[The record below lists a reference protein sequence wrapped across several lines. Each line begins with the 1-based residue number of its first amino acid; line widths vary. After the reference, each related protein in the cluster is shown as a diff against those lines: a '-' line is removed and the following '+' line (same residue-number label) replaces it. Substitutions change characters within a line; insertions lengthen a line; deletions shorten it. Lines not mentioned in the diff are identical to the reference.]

1 MPPEFNFISSLL
13 FAGALTGGLATVGLL
28 TRALWRRTPA
38 DALLA
43 LLIALPTL
51 KVAERML
58 YYAGW
63 AAGHAGH
70 ARWLA
75 YFPWYVGLALGPSYY
90 LYFRSLTN
98 QDFRWRPLLK
108 HLLPGLLQIGL
119 AAAAA
124 AYDLLW
130 LDGPPA
136 GALGPAATLLDRV
149 ENPLL
154 TLLGYASL
162 LGYSLYMLADYRRY
176 YRYLDDHFSN
186 PERLRFQGL
195 RQLLVLQLLGLA
207 LGVGFTVLDS
217 AFDYG
222 TGVGWIAFGLRGLL
236 IYGLL
241 AVGLE
246 ANYAAATSPL
256 RFELD
261 APPGPVLA
269 PPLPPAPAPPA
280 SVPPA
285 KGPLA
290 KPPLP
295 AEVAP
300 ATEPPPPA
308 EIPPPAAEPVPATLP
323 PELLPYRDKLL
334 RLMAEQRPWLEPE
347 LNLAELAHRLGL
359 HPVLLSKVL
368 NTGCGQSFSDF
379 VNTYRVQEARRK
391 LADPAFGHYSLVGIA
406 LESGFNS
413 KSTFN
418 RVFKK
423 LVGAAPSEAV
433 RPKL

>member
-1 MPPEFNFISSLL
+1 MPFEFNFISTLL
-13 FAGALTGGLATVGLL
+13 FAGALTGGLATVSLL
-28 TRALWRRTPA
+28 LRALWRRTPA

-58 YYAGW
+58 FYAGW
-63 AAGHAGH
+63 ANGHAGH

-75 YFPWYVGLALGPSYY
+75 YFPWYLGLALGPSYY
-90 LYFRSLTN
+90 LYFKSLTN
-98 QDFRWRPLLK
+98 QDFRWRPLVK

-119 AAAAA
+119 AAAVA

-130 LDGPPA
+130 LGGPPA
-136 GALGPAATLLDRV
+136 GALGPAATALGSIDD
-149 ENPLL
+149 PLL

-162 LGYSLYMLADYRRY
+162 LGYSLRMLADYRRY
-176 YRYLDDHFSN
+176 YRYLDDNFSN
-186 PERLRFQGL
+186 QERLQFQGL
-195 RQLLVLQLLGLA
+195 RQLLVLQLLGLG
-207 LGVGFTVLDS
+207 LGVGFTILS
-217 AFDYG
+217 SSFDYD
-222 TGVGWIAFGLRGLL
+222 TGVGWIAFALRGLL

-261 APPGPVLA
+261 APPEPAPAL
-269 PPLPPAPAPPA
+269 PPLPPPTLEPAPA
-280 SVPPA
+280 
-285 KGPLA
+285 
-290 KPPLP
+290 
-295 AEVAP
+295 AP
-300 ATEPPPPA
+300 AQPA
-308 EIPPPAAEPVPATLP
+308 EIPAAEPLPAAEATPTALP
-323 PELLPYRDKLL
+323 PDLLPYRDKLL

-347 LNLAELAHRLGL
+347 LNLAELAHRLAL
-359 HPVLLSKVL
+359 HPVLLSKVI

-379 VNTYRVQEARRK
+379 VNTYRVEEARRK
-391 LADPAFGHYSLVGIA
+391 LADARFAHYSLVGVA

-423 LVGAAPSEAV
+423 LVGAAPSEVA
-433 RPKL
+433 RPRL

>member
-1 MPPEFNFISSLL
+1 MPLKFSFISSLL
-13 FAGALTGGLATVGLL
+13 FAGALTGTLATVGLL
-28 TRALWRRTPA
+28 LRALWRRTPA

-51 KVAERML
+51 KVAERVL
-58 YYAGW
+58 YYTGW
-63 AAGHAGH
+63 ASGHAGH

-75 YFPWYVGLALGPSYY
+75 YFPWYLGLALGPSYY

-98 QDFRWRPLLK
+98 QDFRWRPLAK

-119 AAAAA
+119 AAAVAA
-124 AYDLLW
+124 HDLLW
-130 LDGPPA
+130 LGGPPA
-136 GALGPAATLLDRV
+136 GALGPAATALARV
-149 ENPLL
+149 DYPGLVF
-154 TLLGYASL
+154 LGYASL
-162 LGYSLYMLADYRRY
+162 LGYSLRMLADYRRY
-176 YRYLDDHFSN
+176 YRYLDDNFSN
-186 PERLRFQGL
+186 QERLRFQGL

-207 LGVGFTVLDS
+207 LGVGFTIFS
-217 AFDYG
+217 NAFDYA
-222 TGVGWIAFGLRGLL
+222 TGVGWIAFALRGLL

-256 RFELD
+256 RFEMD
-261 APPGPVLA
+261 AE
-269 PPLPPAPAPPA
+269 PAPAPPA
-280 SVPPA
+280 
-285 KGPLA
+285 
-290 KPPLP
+290 
-295 AEVAP
+295 
-300 ATEPPPPA
+300 TPPPA
-308 EIPPPAAEPVPATLP
+308 LEPAPAQPAAAPLPEPTPAAAPPPAALP

-347 LNLAELAHRLGL
+347 LNLTELAHRLAL
-359 HPVLLSKVL
+359 HPVLLSKVI

-391 LADPAFGHYSLVGIA
+391 LADPAFAHYSLVGVA

-423 LVGAAPSEAV
+423 LVGASPSAV
-433 RPKL
+433 AGPRL

>member
-1 MPPEFNFISSLL
+1 MTFEFNYISSLL
-13 FAGALTGGLATVGLL
+13 LAGTLTGGLATVGLL
-28 TRALWRRTPA
+28 LRALWRRTPA

-43 LLIALPTL
+43 LLVALPTL

-58 YYAGW
+58 YYGGW
-63 AAGHAGH
+63 ANGHAGH

-124 AYDLLW
+124 LYDLLW
-130 LDGPPA
+130 LGSPLP
-136 GALGPAATLLDRV
+136 GTSGPAATLLARIN
-149 ENPLL
+149 NPLL

-162 LGYSLYMLADYRRY
+162 LGYSLYMLAEYRRY
-176 YRYLDDHFSN
+176 YRYLDDNFSN
-186 PERLRFQGL
+186 PERLRFAGL
-195 RQLLVLQLLGLA
+195 RQLLVLQLLGLG
-207 LGVGFTVLDS
+207 LGVGFTLLS
-217 AFDYG
+217 ATFNYG
-222 TGVGWIAFGLRGLL
+222 TKEGWIAFALRGLL

-261 APPGPVLA
+261 APPEPVRG
-269 PPLPPAPAPPA
+269 LPTA
-280 SVPPA
+280 
-285 KGPLA
+285 L
-290 KPPLP
+290 
-295 AEVAP
+295 
-300 ATEPPPPA
+300 EPPPTAPSQPA
-308 EIPPPAAEPVPATLP
+308 ALPLTLLATEASAAEPETAANTRPPEPPVAELP
-323 PELLPYRDKLL
+323 PDLLPYRAKLL
-334 RLMAEQRPWLEPE
+334 HLMAEQRPWLEPE
-347 LNLAELAHRLGL
+347 LNLAELAHRLAL
-359 HPVLLSKVL
+359 HPVQLSKVI

-379 VNTYRVQEARRK
+379 VNTYRVAEARRK
-391 LADPAFGHYSLVGIA
+391 LADPAFEHYSLMGVA
-406 LESGFNS
+406 LESGFSS

-423 LVGAAPSEAV
+423 LVGTAPSEVV

>member
-1 MPPEFNFISSLL
+1 MPFEFNFISSLL
-13 FAGALTGGLATVGLL
+13 FAGTLTGGLATSGLL
-28 TRALWRRTPA
+28 LRALWRRTPA

-58 YYAGW
+58 YYGGW
-63 AAGHAGH
+63 ATGHADH

-119 AAAAA
+119 AAVAA

-130 LDGPPA
+130 LGGPPA
-136 GALGPAATLLDRV
+136 GTLGPAATLLNSLDH
-149 ENPLL
+149 PLL

-162 LGYSLYMLADYRRY
+162 LGYSLHMLADYRRY

-186 PERLRFQGL
+186 PERLRFAGL
-195 RQLLVLQLLGLA
+195 RQLLVLQLLGLG
-207 LGVGFTVLDS
+207 LSVGFTLLDS

-222 TGVGWIAFGLRGLL
+222 TGVGWLAFALRGLL

-261 APPGPVLA
+261 APPEP
-269 PPLPPAPAPPA
+269 PPAAASQPAGL
-280 SVPPA
+280 S
-285 KGPLA
+285 LA
-290 KPPLP
+290 
-295 AEVAP
+295 AP
-300 ATEPPPPA
+300 ATEASTAESAPAPDTPPTEPA
-308 EIPPPAAEPVPATLP
+308 AAETPAAELP
-323 PELLPYRDKLL
+323 PDLLPYRNKLL
-334 RLMAEQRPWLEPE
+334 RLMSEQRPWLEPE
-347 LNLAELAHRLGL
+347 LNLAELAHRLAL
-359 HPVLLSKVL
+359 HPVLLSKVI

-379 VNTYRVQEARRK
+379 VNTYRVEEARRK
-391 LADPAFGHYSLVGIA
+391 LADPAFGHYSLVGVA
-406 LESGFNS
+406 LDSGFNS

-423 LVGAAPSEAV
+423 LAGTAPSEV
-433 RPKL
+433 PRPKL

>member
-1 MPPEFNFISSLL
+1 MPFEYNAVSSLL
-13 FAGALTGGLATVGLL
+13 FAGALTGGLATAGLL
-28 TRALWRRTPA
+28 LRALWRRTPA

-63 AAGHAGH
+63 ATGHAGH

-75 YFPWYVGLALGPSYY
+75 YFPWYLGLALGPSYY

-98 QDFRWRPLLK
+98 QDFRWRPLVK

-119 AAAAA
+119 AAGAA

-130 LDGPPA
+130 LGGPPA
-136 GALGPAATLLDRV
+136 GALGPAATILAQLT
-149 ENPLL
+149 NPLA
-154 TLLGYASL
+154 LLGYASL
-162 LGYSLYMLADYRRY
+162 LGYSLRMRADYRRY
-176 YRYLDDHFSN
+176 YRYLDDNFSN
-186 PERLRFQGL
+186 QERLRFAGL

-207 LGVGFTVLDS
+207 LGVGFTVIN
-217 AFDYG
+217 ATFDYG
-222 TGVGWIAFGLRGLL
+222 TGMGWIAFALRGLL

-261 APPGPVLA
+261 APPEPAPALPAA
-269 PPLPPAPAPPA
+269 PPPALEVASTSLVQPAEMPLAELPPA
-280 SVPPA
+280 
-285 KGPLA
+285 
-290 KPPLP
+290 
-295 AEVAP
+295 
-300 ATEPPPPA
+300 
-308 EIPPPAAEPVPATLP
+308 AAPVPAELP
-323 PELLPYRDKLL
+323 PELLPYREKLL

-347 LNLAELAHRLGL
+347 LNLAELAHRLAL

-379 VNTYRVQEARRK
+379 VNTYRVEEARRK
-391 LADPAFGHYSLVGIA
+391 LADACFAHYSLVGIA
-406 LESGFNS
+406 LDSGFNS

-423 LVGAAPSEAV
+423 LVGTAPSEV
-433 RPKL
+433 TRPKL

>member
-1 MPPEFNFISSLL
+1 MPFEFNFISSLL
-13 FAGALTGGLATVGLL
+13 FAGTLTGGLATVGLL
-28 TRALWRRTPA
+28 LRALWRRTPA

-43 LLIALPTL
+43 LLIFLPTL

-58 YYAGW
+58 FYAGW
-63 AAGHAGH
+63 ANGHAGH
-70 ARWLA
+70 SRWLA

-130 LDGPPA
+130 LGGPPP
-136 GALGPAATLLDRV
+136 GTLGPAATALARV
-149 ENPLL
+149 DDPLL

-162 LGYSLYMLADYRRY
+162 LGYSLRMLADYRRY
-176 YRYLDDHFSN
+176 YRYLDDNFSN
-186 PERLRFQGL
+186 QERLRFQGL
-195 RQLLVLQLLGLA
+195 RQLLVLQLLGLG
-207 LGVGFTVLDS
+207 LGVGFTILSS
-217 AFDYG
+217 AFDYD
-222 TGVGWIAFGLRGLL
+222 TGVGWIAFALRGLL
-236 IYGLL
+236 IYALL

-261 APPGPVLA
+261 APPESA
-269 PPLPPAPAPPA
+269 PALPTAPPA
-280 SVPPA
+280 TSAPPPTTPLLPVEI
-285 KGPLA
+285 PLA
-290 KPPLP
+290 
-295 AEVAP
+295 AAAP
-300 ATEPPPPA
+300 TSESAP
-308 EIPPPAAEPVPATLP
+308 AEPVPAAKIPPAELP
-323 PELLPYRDKLL
+323 PDLLPYREKLL

-347 LNLAELAHRLGL
+347 LNLAELANRLAL
-359 HPVLLSKVL
+359 HPVLLSKVI
-368 NTGCGQSFSDF
+368 NAGCGQSFSDF
-379 VNTYRVQEARRK
+379 VNTYRVEEARRK
-391 LADPAFGHYSLVGIA
+391 MADPAFGHYSLVGVA

-423 LVGAAPSEAV
+423 LVGTAPSEAA